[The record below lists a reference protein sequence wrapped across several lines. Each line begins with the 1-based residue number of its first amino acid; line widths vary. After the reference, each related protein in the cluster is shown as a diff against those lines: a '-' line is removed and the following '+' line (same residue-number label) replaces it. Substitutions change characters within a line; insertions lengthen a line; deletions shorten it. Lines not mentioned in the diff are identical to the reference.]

1 MIKYVL
7 TLPMTQWLK
16 TTLFISFQSY
26 DVQSLKQYGSAPP
39 LLGKLAGVFVWSHWE
54 GKPVLVLVGR
64 IQFPAFLGLR
74 SPVLSSQSY
83 QNCISFL

>member
-7 TLPMTQWLK
+7 TLPITQWLK

-26 DVQSLKQYGSAPP
+26 DVQSVKQHGLAPP
-39 LLGKLAGVFVWSHWE
+39 LLDKLARVFVWSHWE
-54 GKPVLVLVGR
+54 GKPFLVLVGR
-64 IQFPAFLGLR
+64 IHFPAFLGLR